1 MSKGMINVE
10 VLVMKDGSTH
20 ISVNGVKGKSCLD
33 ITRVLEENLG
43 KVTERTN
50 TADMGKKPDVADRT
64 QIGH

>member
-10 VLVMKDGSTH
+10 VLVMKDGATH

-43 KVTERTN
+43 KVT
-50 TADMGKKPDVADRT
+50 
-64 QIGH
+64 